1 MKTAR
6 DPLRALAALSDGQ
19 LRHRA
24 AARILVGLPAEEAAE
39 LVERAL
45 RGLRRGARSEVGA
58 ATALVEAVLPE
69 WGMTYE
75 QRSELYTAARTLG
88 LLAATLFLSP
98 PAHREAPEPR
108 AGIEATLSLGHRK
121 ALARTASAEAFAK
134 LGAEKDARVAREL
147 LVNPRLTEKEV
158 LRLASLRPAQPA
170 VLLAIAQSAR
180 FSTQLAVRTA
190 LARNP
195 YSPTSLAFQL
205 LPHLSETLLREIGQ
219 DATLHPQVRQF
230 ADALVEAGR
239 SDAAPSTAE

>member
-6 DPLRALAALSDGQ
+6 DPLLALAALADGQ

-24 AARILVGLPAEEAAE
+24 AARILVDLPAEEAAE
-39 LVERAL
+39 LIEQSL
-45 RGLRRGARSEVGA
+45 RRLRRGTPTQVAA
-58 ATALVEAVLPE
+58 ATAVVQAILPE

-75 QRSELYTAARTLG
+75 QRSELYSAARALG

-121 ALARTASAEAFAK
+121 TLARTASAEAFVK

-147 LVNPRLTEKEV
+147 LVNPRLTEREV

-180 FSTQLAVRTA
+180 FATRLAVRTA

-195 YSPTSLAFQL
+195 YSPTALAFQL
-205 LPHLSETLLREIGQ
+205 LPHLPGTLLREIGQ

-230 ADALVEAGR
+230 AAALVEA
-239 SDAAPSTAE
+239 S